1 MKCTA
6 LCFLL
11 LLFCL
16 PSGMTQKLLLIE
28 RRGSPVTQRIEMY
41 EELTFQLK
49 DDHVGWYTRTI
60 YDMDVNGQLILLGN
74 AWVAIGDIDRIK
86 LKRQRTLV
94 NILGGALQAG
104 GISMF
109 FGDVWYTLAGNP
121 EFSQGG
127 MEFGLINFA
136 VGTGVRKLFAPI
148 KYKIG
153 NKRRLRVV
161 DLTF

>member
-1 MKCTA
+1 MKYIAVC
-6 LCFLL
+6 L
-11 LLFCL
+11 LLFVFYL
-16 PSGMTQKLLLIE
+16 PSGQAQKVLLIE
-28 RRGSPVTQRIEMY
+28 LRGSPVTQRIEMY
-41 EELTFQLK
+41 DELTFQLK
-49 DDHVGWYTRTI
+49 EDRAGWYTRTI
-60 YDMDVNGQLILLGN
+60 YDLDVNGQLILLGE
-74 AWVAIGDIDRIK
+74 AWVDIKDIDRIK

-109 FGDVWYTLAGNP
+109 FGDVWYTVSGNP

-127 MEFGLINFA
+127 MEFGVINFA
-136 VGTGVRKLFAPI
+136 VGTAARKLFAPI

-153 NKRRLRVV
+153 KKRRLRVV